1 MSYVKRVE
9 QYVIYLKKD
18 PDDLL
23 YPSTD
28 EEYSSYFEED
38 VSVKIKNWRCP
49 NEGLLAVL
57 VEASSVQSLVA
68 SHGIETVVWVKKE
81 EILNDN

>member
-1 MSYVKRVE
+1 MSYVKGGTVC
-9 QYVIYLKKD
+9 YLSQNG

-38 VSVKIKNWRCP
+38 VSVKVKNWRCP
-49 NEGLLAVL
+49 NDGLLAVL

-81 EILNDN
+81 EILNDGN